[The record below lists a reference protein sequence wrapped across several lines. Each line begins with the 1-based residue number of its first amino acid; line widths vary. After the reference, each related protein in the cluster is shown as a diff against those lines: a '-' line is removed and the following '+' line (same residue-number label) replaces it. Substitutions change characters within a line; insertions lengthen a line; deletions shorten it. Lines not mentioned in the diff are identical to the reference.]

1 LESFKKIITFD
12 KAINSISW
20 KEYLEHDWNKAKRKI
35 VTDYFQITESNN
47 KQLFK
52 RLNMMG
58 VTNNSIKQI
67 ISSYKDH

>member
-1 LESFKKIITFD
+1 LKNVVTFN
-12 KAINSISW
+12 KNIESISW
-20 KEYLEHDWNKAKRKI
+20 QEYLKYDWNKSKRKI
-35 VTDYFQITESNN
+35 VADHFQITESNN

-58 VTNNSIKQI
+58 INNDVLKKI